1 MPTEHDAT
9 ANIVVNNDT
18 DSTMFYDGGTTPDG
32 HWIDAPVVQIAP
44 HSSDTV
50 SVAANG
56 GGDGVGA
63 ELAYHLSGNSMTPR
77 GDVTLVA
84 NDYASGADTAGTRWA
99 QPLTADSFVQT
110 GHPHATFVYNVY

>member
-18 DSTMFYDGGTTPDG
+18 DSTMFFDGGSTPDG
-32 HWIDAPVVQIAP
+32 HWVDAPIVQIAP
-44 HSSDTV
+44 HTSDTV

-63 ELAYHLSGNSMTPR
+63 ELAYHLSGNSMAPR